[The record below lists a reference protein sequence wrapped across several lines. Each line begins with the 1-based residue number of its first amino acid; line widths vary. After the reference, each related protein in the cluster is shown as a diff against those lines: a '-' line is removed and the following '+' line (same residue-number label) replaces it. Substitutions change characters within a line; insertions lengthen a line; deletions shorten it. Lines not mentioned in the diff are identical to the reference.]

1 MATNSPNLISLPSA
15 RPETGISYTANDSQI
30 ASAISQAQENLLR
43 QQKPDGHWCG
53 ELFVDSTL
61 CSDYVLYMHWL
72 GEIDPEL
79 QERCAQHILKRQ
91 LSDGGWN
98 IYFDGP
104 SEINASVKAY
114 FALKLAGYSADL
126 PFMLEARANILRLG
140 GIPRMNTFSK
150 LYLALLG
157 QFPWKYLPTIPVEMI
172 LLPTWAP
179 FHIYK
184 MSSWS
189 RAMLI
194 PLAIINHFKPTRTL
208 PGDKQLHELYPL
220 GTEQSDLR
228 LPRSERFWTW
238 RNFFLRLNDVLKIL
252 HPLRLRPTRKR
263 ALEEAERWMLERI
276 GQGSDGLAAVYPA
289 MLNCLI
295 ALRVL
300 GYSKEHPAYKKAAQD
315 FAGLFVDDPGDFR
328 IQPCLSP
335 IWDTAINLISLA
347 ESGLPVEDPSLR
359 RAAKWLLD
367 TEVRIRGDWAFNN
380 SHSEAS
386 GWAFEYNNV
395 YYPDVD
401 DTAMVLMALRLVRP
415 EDGAGLENAF
425 RRALDWQLS
434 FQCRDGGWAAFDKN
448 VTTAWLEDMPFADH
462 NAILDPTCSEP

>member
-1 MATNSPNLISLPSA
+1 MPTRSSNVISLPSA
-15 RPETGISYTANDSQI
+15 RPRVEIAYEATDADISA
-30 ASAISQAQENLLR
+30 AISRAQRNLLR

-72 GEIDPEL
+72 GEIDPDL
-79 QERCAQHILKRQ
+79 QERCTQHILKRQ

-98 IYFDGP
+98 IYFDGS

-126 PFMLEARANILRLG
+126 PFMLEARANILRMG
-140 GIPRMNTFSK
+140 ATPRMNTFSK

-172 LLPTWAP
+172 WLPSWAP

-189 RAMLI
+189 RAMLM
-194 PLAIINHFKPTRTL
+194 PLAIINHFKPTRAL
-208 PGDKQLHELYPL
+208 HGEKQLHELYPL
-220 GTEQSDLR
+220 GTEQGDLR

-238 RNFFLRLNDVLKIL
+238 RNFFLRVDDVLKFL
-252 HPLRLRPTRKR
+252 RPLGFRPLRRR

-276 GQGSDGLAAVYPA
+276 GEGSDGLAAVYPA

-295 ALRVL
+295 ALRAL
-300 GYSKEHPAYKKAAQD
+300 GYSKRNPVYAKAVRD
-315 FAGLFVDDPGDFR
+315 FAALFIDDPENFR

-335 IWDTAINLISLA
+335 IWDTAINIVSLA
-347 ESGLPVEDPSLR
+347 ESGVSAEHPALQK
-359 RAAKWLLD
+359 AADWLVNK
-367 TEVRIRGDWAFNN
+367 EVRIGGDWVA
-380 SHSEAS
+380 
-386 GWAFEYNNV
+386 
-395 YYPDVD
+395 
-401 DTAMVLMALRLVRP
+401 
-415 EDGAGLENAF
+415 
-425 RRALDWQLS
+425 
-434 FQCRDGGWAAFDKN
+434 
-448 VTTAWLEDMPFADH
+448 
-462 NAILDPTCSEP
+462 